1 MLVLGIKLSLYLS
14 LYPDKM
20 KTSLKKKF
28 IPHFNLQPIK
38 GGKEAYLIMQI
49 SCTDTRFKYSLK
61 IPAFKLDKRLRLW
74 NEDKKKLGVNAPS
87 SWHDRVRE
95 VEGWV
100 RQFVDGKEEV
110 LAVELMNYLKK
121 KDDPQ
126 WLPIGL
132 AGDNGAFV
140 L

>member
-1 MLVLGIKLSLYLS
+1 
-14 LYPDKM
+14 M
-20 KTSLKKKF
+20 KISLKKKF

-61 IPAFKLDKRLRLW
+61 IPAFKLDKRLRFW
-74 NEDKKKLGVNAPS
+74 NEDKKKLGINAPS

-100 RQFVDGKEEV
+100 RQFVEGKEEV
-110 LAVELMNYLKK
+110 LSIDLVNHLRKSDGGEELPVPHMV
-121 KDDPQ
+121 
-126 WLPIGL
+126 
-132 AGDNGAFV
+132 DNTTQFF
-140 L
+140 